1 MKICIPTEDINPNL
15 SSKVTNCPL
24 KAKSFILY
32 NTNNEELRPLLI
44 HDIITKGFDEM
55 NLSTYK
61 KLGIDSVVANSF
73 CKEFKNSSNIDDVEM
88 WQCTASTIRDTIN
101 IFKMGGSFL
110 VSEKQSIE
118 HRHLIN

>member
-1 MKICIPTEDINPNL
+1 MKICIPTKDSNPNL

-24 KAKSFILY
+24 EAKAFILY
-32 NTNNEELRPLLI
+32 NTNNEESRPFLI
-44 HDIITKGFDEM
+44 HDITVQDSSEM

-73 CKEFKNSSNIDDVEM
+73 CKEFRDNNKIDDVEL
-88 WQCTASTIRDTIN
+88 WQCTASTVRDTIN

-110 VSEKQSIE
+110 FSEKQLVD
-118 HRHLIN
+118 HRHPIN